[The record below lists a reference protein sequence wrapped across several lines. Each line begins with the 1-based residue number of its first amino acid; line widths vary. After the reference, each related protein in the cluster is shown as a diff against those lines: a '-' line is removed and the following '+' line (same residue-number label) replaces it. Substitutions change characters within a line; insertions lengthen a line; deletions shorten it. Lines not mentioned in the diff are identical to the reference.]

1 MGNIIRETECISSRY
16 SNEFEVEMERREKE
30 EKRKLRRHDDALDQ
44 EQKKKKRRNKEL
56 IKCGSKK
63 TMQQIDRW

>member
-30 EKRKLRRHDDALDQ
+30 ERRKLRRHDDALEQ
-44 EQKKKKRRNKEL
+44 HQKKKEKKQRTNKVW
-56 IKCGSKK
+56 
-63 TMQQIDRW
+63 Q